1 MLPHLATSLPATR
14 WPLIWPGVVAFLLV
28 AWLAFGDVLFLN
40 ASAEDGSFSEEGDA
54 EHSASTEAAGDGD
67 GIFFG
72 AAAALLDPLLLDMFP
87 GGGYKLVTRLLVF
100 GFWTLV
106 ADLRCMYE
114 QNAAKRAI
122 LISSIGPSG
131 FWHRDW

>member
-14 WPLIWPGVVAFLLV
+14 WSLIWPGVVAFLLV
-28 AWLAFGDVLFLN
+28 AWLAFGEVLFLN
-40 ASAEDGSFSEEGDA
+40 ASAEDGSFSEEGSA
-54 EHSASTEAAGDGD
+54 ELFASTEAVGDGD
-67 GIFFG
+67 VIFFG
-72 AAAALLDPLLLDMFP
+72 VAAALLDPLLLDMFP

-114 QNAAKRAI
+114 QKLRRNVQ
-122 LISSIGPSG
+122 L
-131 FWHRDW
+131 